1 MFPQNLVSILSKTRQ
16 KVLKVAISW
25 AKDEQSWLMRVDER
39 LMNEWWMTDEWLM
52 NDWWMT
58 DEQLMNGWF
67 KRCGYIKKRCG
78 YIGFGDI
85 RCGYIKKR
93 CGYIHTYPH
102 LF

>member
-1 MFPQNLVSILSKTRQ
+1 M
-16 KVLKVAISW
+16 KVDW
-25 AKDEQSWLMRVDER
+25 GESWLRWKLIEMKVNWDESR
-39 LMNEWWMTDEWLM
+39 FRWKC
-52 NDWWMT
+52 
-58 DEQLMNGWF
+58 G
-67 KRCGYIKKRCG
+67 CGYIKKRCG